1 MASKKVLVLN
11 AGSSSLKF
19 KLFDNAK
26 SQLIA
31 SVSGLI
37 ERIGDTS
44 NSQLVGN
51 ILTGDNQG
59 KATHKEAIKD
69 HTSALDVAMNYLQ
82 DSYSKSVRQQVHAIG
97 HRVVHG
103 KDTGE
108 AKLVT
113 PDIEKLIQDAAALA
127 PLHNPANLQGI
138 MAAKSIFPG
147 QPQAVFDTAF
157 HQSMPAHAYMYALP
171 YELYEKNAVRKYGF
185 HGTSYL
191 YLLRQAS
198 KMLNKPE
205 NELNLIACHI
215 GAGASM
221 CAIEK
226 GRCIDTSMGLTPLEG
241 LVMGTRCGDL
251 DPAVVLYIQN
261 ATGRGP
267 KEMDKLFNKE
277 SGLLGL
283 AGKSDIRAILEESA
297 KGSDRANLAM
307 NVFVHRIRKYLGAYM
322 VHLKGKV
329 DAIVMSAGVGE
340 NSPPVRK
347 LLLADLQSF
356 GVSIDESKNRQHTG
370 RPGEIQAEGSLVK
383 VLVIPTDEELSI
395 AQQTLDVIKAQ

>member
-19 KLFDNAK
+19 KLFDEAK
-26 SQLIA
+26 NKLVA

-51 ILTGDNQG
+51 ILSGDNKG
-59 KATHKEAIKD
+59 KSTHKEDIKD
-69 HTSALDVAMNYLQ
+69 HTAALDVAMNYLQ
-82 DSYSKSVRQQVHAIG
+82 DSYSKSVRDQVHAIG

-103 KDTGE
+103 KDVGK
-108 AKLVT
+108 AMLVT
-113 PDIEKLIQDAAALA
+113 AEIEKLIKDAADLA
-127 PLHNPANLQGI
+127 PLHNPANMQGI
-138 MAAKSIFPG
+138 SAAKSIFPG
-147 QPQAVFDTAF
+147 QPQVAVFDTAF
-157 HQSMPAHAYMYALP
+157 HQSMSPHAYMYALP
-171 YELYEKNAVRKYGF
+171 YELYEQNAVRKYGF

-191 YLLRQAS
+191 YLVRQAS

-205 NELNLIACHI
+205 NELNIIACHI

-221 CAIEK
+221 CAIENGK
-226 GRCIDTSMGLTPLEG
+226 CIDTSMGLTPLEG

-277 SGLLGL
+277 SGLLGM
-283 AGKSDIRAILEESA
+283 AGKSDVSVILEESA
-297 KGSDRANLAM
+297 QGNERANLAM
-307 NVFVHRIRKYLGAYM
+307 NVYVHRIRKYIGAYM

-347 LLLADLQSF
+347 LLLADLENF
-356 GVSIDESKNRQHTG
+356 GVSIDESKNEQHIG
-370 RPGEIQAEGSLVK
+370 KPGEIQTDDSHVK
-383 VLVIPTDEELSI
+383 
-395 AQQTLDVIKAQ
+395 A